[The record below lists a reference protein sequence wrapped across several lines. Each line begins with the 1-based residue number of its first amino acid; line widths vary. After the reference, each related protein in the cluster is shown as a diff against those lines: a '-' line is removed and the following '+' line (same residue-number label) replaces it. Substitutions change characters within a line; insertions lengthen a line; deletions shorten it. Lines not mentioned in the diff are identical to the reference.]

1 MKLVIDMKWMESKP
15 PPVSI
20 KDRTIVGTIDQG
32 LNSTNHMPEVGG
44 SRNRSAVDLIY
55 NDSLN
60 SDLLRWAWND
70 GGCWIVCHLRVLR
83 EFAVRDPS
91 PGFWQA

>member
-1 MKLVIDMKWMESKP
+1 MVLDIKWMESKS

-20 KDRTIVGTIDQG
+20 EDRTVVGIVYRG

-44 SRNRSAVDLIY
+44 SRNQSANYLIC
-55 NDSLN
+55 NDTLN
-60 SDLLRWAWND
+60 RDQLLWEWND
-70 GGCWIVCHLRVLR
+70 GGCWMVCRLRVLR

-91 PGFWQA
+91 PEFWQE